1 MNNYLLRAAA
11 ALPFLWPLT
20 TSANFTMSTHQTTM
34 VVASDVHVM
43 APSLLIED
51 GEAYADYMRND
62 RKMLKESPLLLEQ
75 LTREILAERPRYVL
89 VTGDLTKDG
98 EEASHRYLV
107 EHCLSRL
114 REAGIQPFVIPGNH
128 DVNNPHAVEFLGD
141 SIRRVKT
148 VTREEFADIYYDYGY
163 GQAMVR
169 DTASLSYVVQITDS
183 VRLLALDACEYDRND
198 FATDHCYHEGYVRPA
213 TLRFVEEQLARA
225 KADGVEV
232 IGMMHHGLTE
242 HWKYQNR
249 VLPGYVA
256 DNADALNKLL
266 KEGGVKAVFTGHLHT
281 QDIAETSNGIMDI
294 ETGSLVSYPS
304 PYRLATLDE
313 TKGTLSVTT
322 RTLTDVAGLDTGGK
336 TYADY
341 AREHTSAGVRAIVGR
356 MFPEKVPADL
366 KSRAT
371 DIITEA
377 MADNYR
383 GDEQLTPER
392 DADIKTT
399 ARQLRKYTFKWSI
412 VFKRVA
418 RALLNDAA
426 PADHSL
432 TVSYRR

>member
-1 MNNYLLRAAA
+1 MNRHLLRTAA
-11 ALPFLWPLT
+11 ALPFLLPLQGMAQQ
-20 TSANFTMSTHQTTM
+20 TSLAVT
-34 VVASDVHVM
+34 SDVHVM
-43 APSLLIED
+43 APSLLVEN
-51 GEAYADYMRND
+51 GEAYAEYMKND
-62 RKMLKESPLLLEQ
+62 RKMLKESPALLEE
-75 LTREILAERPRYVL
+75 LTREILARHPRYVL

-107 EHCLSRL
+107 EHCLNRL
-114 REAGIQPFVIPGNH
+114 RQAGIQPLVIPGNH
-128 DVNNPHAVEFLGD
+128 DVNNPHAVVFLGD
-141 SIRRVKT
+141 STRRVKT
-148 VTREEFADIYYDYGY
+148 VTREEFAEIYADYGY
-163 GQAMVR
+163 SQALAR
-169 DTASLSYVVQITDS
+169 DTASLSYVVELTAG

-198 FATDHCYHEGYVRPA
+198 FAADRCYHEGYVRPA
-213 TLRFVEEQLARA
+213 ILRFVKEQLARA

-256 DNADALNKLL
+256 DNADELNKLL

-304 PYRLATLDE
+304 PYRMATVDE
-313 TKGTLSVTT
+313 TTGTLSVTT
-322 RTLTDVAGLDTGGK
+322 HTITGVPGLDTGGK
-336 TYADY
+336 AYTDY

-356 MFPEKVPADL
+356 MFPEKVPDDL

-392 DADIKTT
+392 DADIKKT
-399 ARQLRKYTFKWSI
+399 AKQLRKYTFKWSI

-426 PADHSL
+426 PSDHTL